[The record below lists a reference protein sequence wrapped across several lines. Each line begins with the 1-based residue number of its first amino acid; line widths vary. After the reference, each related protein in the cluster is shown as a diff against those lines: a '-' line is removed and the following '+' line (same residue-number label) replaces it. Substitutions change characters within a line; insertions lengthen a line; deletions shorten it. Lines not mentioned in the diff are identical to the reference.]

1 PDDDPEVVVAQL
13 HSGVN
18 SERVSVRTQTM
29 SGETKLLV
37 RINGAEALRL
47 SESFEPGDD
56 VEIEFRVRN
65 GGAVDVYVG
74 GWTAPSVSG
83 QLVSTGAAGWHW
95 RVGAWAQFNEE
106 AVDDAEY
113 VAVEHRDLRVTHSVG
128 RVDVGPDALVV
139 TGAEFTRKAQ
149 ELGLTSVTARRWTIV
164 SRPQPPEDP
173 GTEPDPSDPPD
184 TSTAAARFGWG
195 TPLSVSDEFNYTG
208 APDSSKWKL
217 PGSDWAGHNG
227 NGRRRPE
234 RP

>member
-1 PDDDPEVVVAQL
+1 DDQSHFRLDYAEDEGAEPAEATLAEIAAGFSADPYFTVVTNTIDGVVVPAVQFRVRADAPRSGGSTGPRSELRETRADGTVMGLDAMVGDHSLKTTLRTTHLPDDDPEVVVAQL
-13 HSGVN
+13 HSGVRG
-18 SERVSVRTQTM
+18 ERVSARPQTM

-74 GWTAPSVSG
+74 GSAAPSVSG

-106 AVDDAEY
+106 TVDDAEY

-128 RVDVGPDALVV
+128 RV
-139 TGAEFTRKAQ
+139 
-149 ELGLTSVTARRWTIV
+149 
-164 SRPQPPEDP
+164 
-173 GTEPDPSDPPD
+173 
-184 TSTAAARFGWG
+184 
-195 TPLSVSDEFNYTG
+195 
-208 APDSSKWKL
+208 
-217 PGSDWAGHNG
+217 
-227 NGRRRPE
+227 
-234 RP
+234 